1 MHVYYC
7 THLNGKSFFAE
18 VYNFVHLVN
27 LPLSHRLGPGFRRD
41 HCIVRHLSVKQQLKN
56 VLRALRLNGILY
68 NMQLRYILIDFSKK
82 VFVLVQDTFHG
93 ETE

>member
-68 NMQLRYILIDFSKK
+68 NMQLRYILIDFSKSIRTCSGHISRR
-82 VFVLVQDTFHG
+82 D
-93 ETE
+93 